1 MVEIILSLFQS
12 LLPER
17 GGGGVNQKN
26 YSQKGFAALG
36 RTADVRPPLKTDGE
50 SDNIKNYIYI
60 YIYIHP
66 QKALSAGLWPMHAPE
81 AGTKRIGTKADMLPC
96 VCVFLCLF
104 IYLRDQLSASV
115 ALIGGCELCDSS
127 KSHVL
132 SARSATMPG
141 THARPETY
149 YVCTYT

>member
-26 YSQKGFAALG
+26 YSRKGFAALG
-36 RTADVRPPLKTDGE
+36 RTADVWPPLKTDGE
-50 SDNIKNYIYI
+50 SDNIKKLHLYIYL
-60 YIYIHP
+60 YP
-66 QKALSAGLWPMHAPE
+66 SAEGAERGAVADACARGWNKAHWNKGGYVAL
-81 AGTKRIGTKADMLPC
+81 C

-104 IYLRDQLSASV
+104 IYLRDQLSASA

-132 SARSATMPG
+132 SARSRQQCQAHM
-141 THARPETY
+141 HARDLLC
-149 YVCTYT
+149 V